1 MGLFG
6 SKYRYK
12 PSDYSNWQMDPMAI
26 DQQDLRGSGGAT
38 GGGMIRGDTA
48 VQKEYQPNLREGGN
62 RIDGRDA
69 LSLILASVSDA
80 MARNRGYEANASDN
94 VWAPRM
100 NAMQMAREAQA
111 AQQKYQQSVQALTAA
126 GYPLEQAQAMAMG
139 VLKPSD
145 VKPDRMMTKSGD
157 IVAFG
162 NDGQPQTAYRETAP
176 DLLPVQGAGVFAM
189 DRHTGQPFGGS
200 GPTVGTI
207 EDGHR
212 FKGGNPGDPNSWEP
226 VGVGG
231 GTGNGAGSFRT
242 APRFRR

>member
-6 SKYRYK
+6 SFKLDRYK
-12 PSDYSNWQMDPMAI
+12 LRPGDPETWQMG
-26 DQQDLRGSGGAT
+26 QDGLVQ
-38 GGGMIRGDTA
+38 GDTA
-48 VQKEYQPNLREGGN
+48 VTRERQPGYFAGG
-62 RIDGRDA
+62 DGFSGRDA
-69 LSLILASVSDA
+69 LAGILAAVGDA
-80 MARNRGYEANASDN
+80 FTQRGGGQ
-94 VWAPRM
+94 PM
-100 NAMQMAREAQA
+100 AMQGLMGNRLSAVKMAQDAQQMQAQFQQAFDALTGAGYDPAQA
-111 AQQKYQQSVQALTAA
+111 K
-126 GYPLEQAQAMAMG
+126 AMAMG

>member
-111 AQQKYQQSVQALTAA
+111 AQQARMEGREDFSWQLGEKAKYEKPPSRNFEDNAGNQWTIGPNGPELVYADPIPKMYIQGDQAVQISNPFAQ
-126 GYPLEQAQAMAMG
+126 PRQAQ
-139 VLKPSD
+139 
-145 VKPDRMMTKSGD
+145 
-157 IVAFG
+157 
-162 NDGQPQTAYRETAP
+162 PQQDYGADLPEGYSIRGGATPPASPPFQAP
-176 DLLPVQGAGVFAM
+176 F
-189 DRHTGQPFGGS
+189 RGG
-200 GPTVGTI
+200 I
-207 EDGHR
+207 
-212 FKGGNPGDPNSWEP
+212 
-226 VGVGG
+226 
-231 GTGNGAGSFRT
+231 
-242 APRFRR
+242 PRRRR

>member
-111 AQQKYQQSVQALTAA
+111 AQQARMQGREDYSWQLGEKAKYETPDIPAAQKNYQWWDSLPPAEKAKYAQYQSVVNPKWITGADGRPQQMTGGGLPQ
-126 GYPLEQAQAMAMG
+126 GYDPNEWEI
-139 VLKPSD
+139 VE
-145 VKPDRMMTKSGD
+145 GD
-157 IVAFG
+157 G
-162 NDGQPQTAYRETAP
+162 
-176 DLLPVQGAGVFAM
+176 
-189 DRHTGQPFGGS
+189 
-200 GPTVGTI
+200 
-207 EDGHR
+207 
-212 FKGGNPGDPNSWEP
+212 GGNAT
-226 VGVGG
+226 GG
-231 GTGNGAGSFRT
+231 FP
-242 APRFRR
+242 PRYRR